1 MPIGD
6 FNGLL
11 LATAVFLLI
20 HIVPS
25 SALRGRITGAIG
37 EGAYMGAYSV
47 LSLAALVWMVLAFN
61 ASGPGPVLWYN
72 PGPIQYL
79 SVALMFVALV
89 LGVGGLIG
97 NNPTSV
103 GGKVAGGGDPA
114 TGFLRIT
121 RHPFL
126 TSVVIWTIAHLLVRG
141 DMRSIVFFGG
151 FGLLAAVG
159 TLLIDAKTSR
169 RLGQDWQRFAGVTSI
184 VPFLAILQGRNRL
197 SLRELKLWRL
207 AIGIAVF
214 LLVLCFHADIMG
226 VLPLP

>member
-37 EGAYMGAYSV
+37 EGAYMGVYSL
-47 LSLAALVWMVLAFN
+47 LSIAALVWMVLAFN
-61 ASGPGPVLWYN
+61 ASGPGAVLWYN
-72 PGPIQYL
+72 PGPLQYL
-79 SVALMFVALV
+79 SVALMFVALI

-97 NNPTSV
+97 NNPTSI
-103 GGKVAGGGDPA
+103 GGRVAGNGDPA
-114 TGFLRIT
+114 TGFLRIS

-126 TSVVIWTIAHLLVRG
+126 TSVVIWAVAHLIVRG
-141 DMRSIVFFGG
+141 DLRSIIFFGG
-151 FGLLAAVG
+151 FGVLAAVG

-169 RLGQDWQRFAGVTSI
+169 RVGADWQRFAEATSI
-184 VPFLAILQGRNRL
+184 IPFLAILQGRNRL
-197 SLRELKLWRL
+197 RLGELKLWRL
-207 AIGIAVF
+207 GIGIAIF
-214 LLVLCFHADIMG
+214 LAVLHFHAAIMG
-226 VLPLP
+226 VYPLP